1 MVGVVT
7 AQEATV
13 TEPTVSDETAPPDAA
28 TADTTLRDTILIIVV
43 GAFASVA
50 LIIAHNS
57 VPAPLLKVLLAGGDV
72 VLDYAEGLAR
82 TTPSKSDD
90 DTIASL
96 KREVAE
102 LRARLE
108 GEPPG
113 RPGVGTE

>member
-13 TEPTVSDETAPPDAA
+13 TEPTVSDETVPPDAPSV
-28 TADTTLRDTILIIVV
+28 DSTLRDTILIVVV

-72 VLDYAEGLAR
+72 VLDYAEGIAR

-108 GEPPG
+108 GEPLG
-113 RPGVGTE
+113 RPGAGME